1 VHELNSFLP
10 LTSFDFFSA
19 FVIRTQ
25 VRWIFPADIFRFL
38 FPITVF
44 RAACRSSSPFL
55 ILSCQEIFQLKSLLP
70 AEFGSCRSPVLV
82 FLRRSVRRLVGL
94 VIPKDW
100 TLPASVSFWLCGS
113 LIREIVPT
121 VRHHRWR
128 IPQRAWGLIWLSLPK
143 IFFCRLRIPH
153 RVCSIFDL
161 LALSCALVIFRLLMI
176 CPFRCFLGQAQRFVP
191 AARIGI
197 FESKFSCSRVRP
209 HRQDGLLEF
218 SISHSLIFAVCCSHF
233 AAHV

>member
-94 VIPKDW
+94 VIPK
-100 TLPASVSFWLCGS
+100 
-113 LIREIVPT
+113 
-121 VRHHRWR
+121 
-128 IPQRAWGLIWLSLPK
+128 GLDFAGLR
-143 IFFCRLRIPH
+143 FFLAMRFADPGDSANSAPSPLEDSSARLRFNLT
-153 RVCSIFDL
+153 V
-161 LALSCALVIFRLLMI
+161 
-176 CPFRCFLGQAQRFVP
+176 
-191 AARIGI
+191 AA
-197 FESKFSCSRVRP
+197 
-209 HRQDGLLEF
+209 
-218 SISHSLIFAVCCSHF
+218 
-233 AAHV
+233 